1 MWVFSR
7 AGFFSA
13 VEKGNRRGQEVCV
26 RSRVLEDFDRM
37 RKLYYPEMGAV
48 ERTQNT
54 DYPYRIY
61 LSHDAW
67 ARVCEKMAK
76 DIDYANF
83 KSMVAQEQGYDRAHL
98 YGGVWEVMYGA
109 ERKLAPKP
117 KPSAKGKKLTKEE
130 ADDLRFFFEE
140 GN

>member
-13 VEKGNRRGQEVCV
+13 VEKGNKKGQEVCV
-26 RSRVLEDFDRM
+26 RARVLEDFDRM
-37 RKLYYPEMGAV
+37 RKLYYPEMGLV
-48 ERTQNT
+48 ERSQNT

-67 ARVCEKMAK
+67 ARVMAAMSK
-76 DIDYANF
+76 DINYANF

-117 KPSAKGKKLTKEE
+117 KAKAKKLTKEE
-130 ADDLRFFFEE
+130 ADDLRFFFE
-140 GN
+140 GDK